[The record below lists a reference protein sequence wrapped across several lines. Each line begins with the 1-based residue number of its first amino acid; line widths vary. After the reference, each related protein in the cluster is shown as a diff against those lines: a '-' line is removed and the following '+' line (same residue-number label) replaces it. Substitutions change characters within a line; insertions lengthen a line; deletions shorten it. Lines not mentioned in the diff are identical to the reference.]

1 MRRKGSGLCL
11 IYGQKQCMMMIQE
24 MAGDWWSRVF
34 QLGAFFIGLFVCIDS
49 FLRGYEVHHHK

>member
-24 MAGDWWSRVF
+24 MAGDWWSRVEV
-34 QLGAFFIGLFVCIDS
+34 GCFFHRFIYIYIKDS
-49 FLRGYEVHHHK
+49 FLRGL